1 MIIAT
6 SSIVPMVTIYY
17 HYVHPLQRLVS
28 IYKSGKDISLDDEQ
42 TPKTPA
48 TPQANGKSP
57 SPSTKQFH
65 TLPHPPKS
73 KSQLKET
80 SV

>member
-1 MIIAT
+1 
-6 SSIVPMVTIYY
+6 MVT
-17 HYVHPLQRLVS
+17 VSCTSLQRLVG
-28 IYKSGKDISLDDEQ
+28 IYKAGKEISLDDEL

-48 TPQANGKSP
+48 TPVQTNGKSP
-57 SPSTKQFH
+57 SPSAKHFH